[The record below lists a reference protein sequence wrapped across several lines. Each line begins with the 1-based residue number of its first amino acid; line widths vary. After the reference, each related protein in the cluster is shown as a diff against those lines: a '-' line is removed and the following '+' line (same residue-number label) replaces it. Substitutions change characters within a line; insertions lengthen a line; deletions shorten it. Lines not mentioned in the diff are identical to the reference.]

1 MLGSELRYE
10 VIRLQHKTKHKL
22 LDFFPVEFT
31 RNRKTTTE
39 DLRST
44 YKSRFRRF
52 VEPAELSFRVV
63 AGDYRKTVEA
73 GLGSDAE
80 VPLPNVPQP
89 RIAKVLTLNT
99 RKEDSAGLQLVI
111 MLHVMN
117 NKKNKT
123 RNDSLGVDLNPEK
136 PHLGG
141 LALALDSTL
150 IYYGIRLA
158 SASV

>member
-1 MLGSELRYE
+1 MCELPLLEAVVGVTGAEVKRIVSRFCFQAHVLGSELRYE

-73 GLGSDAE
+73 LLGSDAE

-117 NKKNKT
+117 NKKKKKNT
-123 RNDSLGVDLNPEK
+123 ER
-136 PHLGG
+136 
-141 LALALDSTL
+141 L
-150 IYYGIRLA
+150 IRG
-158 SASV
+158 